1 MLSLVIV
8 IQNIL
13 KSFSINIL
21 PKDDIF
27 SKNENVED
35 VSQTNVPQRFS
46 NYFGQRIVKEKL
58 QLYVSAAVERL
69 EPLDHVLLYGPP
81 GLGKTTLAKVI
92 ANELG
97 VGCKTTS
104 APALERAGDLVAILS
119 SLQPREILFI
129 DEIHR
134 LQKPIE
140 EALYS
145 AMESFFVDIILG
157 QGAGAKTMQLPLSK
171 FTLIGATTKTGTLSG
186 PLHTRFGIIERL
198 EFYEEDE
205 LVEIIFESGRQFD
218 IKILPDAALEIAK
231 RARGTPRI
239 VKRLVR
245 RVRDYA
251 QVKKNLEI
259 DLVIAKN
266 ALDFLNIDEAGFD
279 SLDQKIIKLLV
290 KEFRGGPVGLDTLA
304 AASGE
309 DRQTLED
316 FCEPYLIR
324 KGILQKTPKGRKISD
339 SKKITFDGSRI
350 VITEREPDF
359 MLDKQNKLF
368 DTTK

>member
-1 MLSLVIV
+1 MDKKERDVDLNESLKEEGSV
-8 IQNIL
+8 
-13 KSFSINIL
+13 SFVPN
-21 PKDDIF
+21 DF
-27 SKNENVED
+27 EN
-35 VSQTNVPQRFS
+35 
-46 NYFGQRIVKEKL
+46 YCGQKLVKEKL
-58 QLYVSAAVERL
+58 KLYVLAARQRKDS
-69 EPLDHVLLYGPP
+69 LDHVLLYGPP

-97 VGCKTTS
+97 VGLKITS

-119 SLQPREILFI
+119 SLEPRDVLFI

-134 LQKPIE
+134 LQKTIE
-140 EALYS
+140 ETLYS

-186 PLHTRFGIIERL
+186 PLQTRFGIIERL
-198 EFYEEDE
+198 EFYHEDE
-205 LVEIIFESGRQFD
+205 LLEVVVKNAKFLGISIVH
-218 IKILPDAALEIAK
+218 DAAFEIAK

-239 VKRLVR
+239 AKRLIR

-251 QVKKNLEI
+251 QVKGFLEI
-259 DLVIAKN
+259 TASIAKE
-266 ALDFLNIDEAGFD
+266 ALSFLNIDEMGFD
-279 SLDQKIIKLLV
+279 ALDQKIIRLLV
-290 KEFRGGPVGLDTLA
+290 KDFNNGPVGLDTLA

-324 KGILQKTPKGRKISD
+324 QGILQKTPKGRKIAD
-339 SKKITFDGSRI
+339 NKKIFFDGDRI
-350 VITEREPDF
+350 IVCEKESYNLFDKQLDF
-359 MLDKQNKLF
+359 MDNK
-368 DTTK
+368 K